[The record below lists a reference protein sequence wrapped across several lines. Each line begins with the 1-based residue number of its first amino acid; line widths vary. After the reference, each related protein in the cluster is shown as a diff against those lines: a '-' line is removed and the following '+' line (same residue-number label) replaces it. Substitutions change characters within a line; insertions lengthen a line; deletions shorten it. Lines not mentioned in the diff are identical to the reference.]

1 MDKQS
6 EHCREVYA
14 YFGLT
19 IYSVQCLEQAMVH
32 LIVFLDHFPKAVPIF
47 STTEKWEEDFDKF
60 FDGER
65 QRTMGQ
71 LLGRLQKLGIPCEEL
86 KTKLKE
92 ALKKRNWLTHSYFSD
107 RAMEFMNENGR
118 NKMILELGQAA
129 EYFKSIDEEVSSIFY
144 QVAETFG
151 LTDEVFKKIMD
162 EMLVESKSDI

>member
-19 IYSVQCLEQAMVH
+19 IYSAQCLEQAMIH
-32 LIVFLDHFPKAVPIF
+32 LIVFLDHFPKAVPNF

-60 FDGER
+60 FDGES

-71 LLGRLQKLGIPCEEL
+71 LLGRLQKIGIPCEEL
-86 KTKLKE
+86 KIKLRE
-92 ALKKRNWLTHSYFSD
+92 ALKKRNWLAHSYFFE
-107 RAMEFMNENGR
+107 RAMDFMNEAGR
-118 NKMILELGQAA
+118 NKIISELEQAA

-144 QVAETFG
+144 KIADTYG
-151 LTDEVFKKIMD
+151 LTEKVFKKIMN